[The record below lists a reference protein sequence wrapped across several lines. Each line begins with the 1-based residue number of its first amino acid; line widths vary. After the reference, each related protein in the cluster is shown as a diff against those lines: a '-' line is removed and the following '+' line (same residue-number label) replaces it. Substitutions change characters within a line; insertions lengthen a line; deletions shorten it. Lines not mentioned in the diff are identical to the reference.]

1 MVALSGHLR
10 VRNGICILV
19 YNILSGISFAAADC
33 YWMIISSDNIPA
45 R

>member
-10 VRNGICILV
+10 VRNGICTLV

-33 YWMIISSDNIPA
+33 YWMIISSDNIPT